1 MRKQYDTLRYI
12 KVVFKP
18 KINVATASG
27 INFNLVKLHH
37 DTHSWIA
44 IKKIIADL

>member
-1 MRKQYDTLRYI
+1 MRKQYDAAVHTH

-37 DTHSWIA
+37 DTHS
-44 IKKIIADL
+44 